1 MELLQLK
8 YFCHAAQSCN
18 FSKTA
23 EKFGVPA
30 SGISQSIKRLEKELN
45 TNLFDRKSNKIF
57 LNERGRLFY
66 EKANKALLLLDDAV
80 SEVSDSDT
88 SGKIRISIAANRRI
102 VIAAIK
108 AFMQI
113 YPGVDFIMDYS
124 LPKNPSE
131 YDFIISD
138 DAFSHPGFEK
148 QKLLSERIL
157 LAFKKGD
164 ALEKADALTPE
175 MLEKASFISM
185 PENSSLARHT
195 CEICKKIGFK
205 PHIVIQCDDPFYI
218 RKCIENGLGIA
229 FVPEIS
235 WRGQLESNTVLR
247 NVGDYRRDTYLYK
260 NKQKY
265 VSKVSL
271 HFVNMLT
278 KEFLAEQ
285 DMNS

>member
-30 SGISQSIKRLEKELN
+30 SGISLSIKRLEKELN

-57 LNERGRLFY
+57 LNESGRLFY

-80 SEVSDSDT
+80 SEVSDSGT

-102 VIAAIK
+102 VISAIK

-124 LPKNPSE
+124 LPENPSE

-157 LAFKKGD
+157 LAFPKGD
-164 ALEKADALTPE
+164 ALEKTDNLTPE
-175 MLEKASFISM
+175 MLEKASVISM

-195 CEICKKIGFK
+195 YVICKKIGFK

-247 NVGDYRRDTYLYK
+247 SVVDYNRDTYLYR
-260 NKQKY
+260 NCQKY
-265 VSKVSL
+265 ASKVSSE
-271 HFVNMLT
+271 FVKQLCG
-278 KEFLAEQ
+278 EFAEEQ
-285 DMNS
+285 

>member
-57 LNERGRLFY
+57 LNESGRLFY
-66 EKANKALLLLDDAV
+66 EKANKALLLFEDAV
-80 SEVSDSDT
+80 SEVSDSGT

-102 VIAAIK
+102 VISAIK

-124 LPKNPSE
+124 LPENPSE

-157 LAFKKGD
+157 LAFPKGD
-164 ALEKADALTPE
+164 ALEKADNLTPE

-218 RKCIENGLGIA
+218 RKCIKNGLGIA

-247 NVGDYRRDTYLYK
+247 SVGDFYRDTYLYR
-260 NKQKY
+260 NCQKY
-265 VSKVSL
+265 ASKVSL
-271 HFVNMLT
+271 EFVKQLCGEFN
-278 KEFLAEQ
+278 KEQ
-285 DMNS
+285 

>member
-57 LNERGRLFY
+57 LNESGRIFY
-66 EKANKALLLLDDAV
+66 EKTNEALLLLEDAV
-80 SEVSDSDT
+80 SEVSDSGT
-88 SGKIRISIAANRRI
+88 SGKIKISIAANRRI
-102 VIAAIK
+102 VISAIK

-113 YPGVDFIMDYS
+113 YPGVDFIMDYN
-124 LPKNPSE
+124 LPENPSE

-148 QKLLSERIL
+148 QKLLSERLL
-157 LAFKKGD
+157 LAFPKGN
-164 ALEKADALTPE
+164 ALENTDVVTPE
-175 MLEKASFISM
+175 ILERASFISM
-185 PENSSLARHT
+185 PENTSLARHT
-195 CEICKKIGFK
+195 YEICKKIGFK

-235 WRGQLESNTVLR
+235 WKGQLESNTVLKY
-247 NVGDYRRDTYLYK
+247 VGDFHRDTFLYK

-265 VSKVSL
+265 VSKVSS
-271 HFVNMLT
+271 HFVNLLT

>member
-45 TNLFDRKSNKIF
+45 INLFDRKSNKIF
-57 LNERGRLFY
+57 LNESGRLFY

-80 SEVSDSDT
+80 SEISDSGT
-88 SGKIRISIAANRRI
+88 SERIKISIAANRRI
-102 VIAAIK
+102 VISAIK

-124 LPKNPSE
+124 LPENPSE

-157 LAFKKGD
+157 LAFPKGD
-164 ALEKADALTPE
+164 ALEKADNLTPE

-247 NVGDYRRDTYLYK
+247 SVVDYNRDTYLYRNCK
-260 NKQKY
+260 KY
-265 VSKVSL
+265 ASKVSSE
-271 HFVNMLT
+271 FVKQLCGEFN
-278 KEFLAEQ
+278 KEQ
-285 DMNS
+285 

>member
-8 YFCHAAQSCN
+8 YFCHAAKMCN

-57 LNERGRLFY
+57 LNESGRLFY
-66 EKANKALLLLDDAV
+66 EKANKALLLLEDAV
-80 SEVSDSDT
+80 SEVSDSGT

-102 VIAAIK
+102 VISAIK

-124 LPKNPSE
+124 LPENPSE

-157 LAFKKGD
+157 LAFPKGD
-164 ALEKADALTPE
+164 ALEKADNLTPE

-235 WRGQLESNTVLR
+235 WRGQLETNTVLR
-247 NVGDYRRDTYLYK
+247 SVGDFYRDTYLYR
-260 NKQKY
+260 NCQKY
-265 VSKVSL
+265 ASKVYL
-271 HFVNMLT
+271 EFVKQLCGEFN
-278 KEFLAEQ
+278 KEQ
-285 DMNS
+285 

>member
-8 YFCHAAQSCN
+8 YFCYAARNCN

-57 LNERGRLFY
+57 LNEIGRLFY
-66 EKANKALLLLDDAV
+66 EKANKALLLLEDAV
-80 SEVSDSDT
+80 SEVSDNGT
-88 SGKIRISIAANRRI
+88 SGKIKISIAANRRI
-102 VIAAIK
+102 VISAIK

-124 LPKNPSE
+124 LPENPSE

-138 DAFSHPGFEK
+138 DAFSYPGFEK
-148 QKLLSERIL
+148 QKLLSERLL
-157 LAFKKGD
+157 LAFPKGD
-164 ALEKADALTPE
+164 SLENADVVTSE
-175 MLEKASFISM
+175 MLEKASFVSM
-185 PENSSLARHT
+185 PENSSLSRHT
-195 CEICKKIGFK
+195 MKICEKIGFK

-235 WRGQLESNTVLR
+235 WKGQHESNTVLR
-247 NVGDYRRDTYLYK
+247 SVGDFYRETYLYR
-260 NKQKY
+260 NCQKY
-265 VSKVSL
+265 TSNISSE
-271 HFVNMLT
+271 FVKQLCGEFN
-278 KEFLAEQ
+278 KEQ
-285 DMNS
+285 

>member
-57 LNERGRLFY
+57 LNESGRLFY
-66 EKANKALLLLDDAV
+66 EKANKALLLLEDAV
-80 SEVSDSDT
+80 SEISDSGT
-88 SGKIRISIAANRRI
+88 SGRIKISIAANRRI
-102 VIAAIK
+102 VISAIK

-124 LPKNPSE
+124 LPENPSE

-157 LAFKKGD
+157 LAFPKGD
-164 ALEKADALTPE
+164 ALEKADNLTPE

-247 NVGDYRRDTYLYK
+247 SVGDFYRDTYLYR
-260 NKQKY
+260 NCQKY
-265 VSKVSL
+265 ASKVSL
-271 HFVNMLT
+271 EFVKQLCGEFN
-278 KEFLAEQ
+278 KEQ
-285 DMNS
+285 